1 LIIVDAYCHFGE
13 CRVYDASVSE
23 YDVIDALNTNKVSA
37 ILLQPFPGAPN
48 PVPVHDSIAELGARY
63 PGRVFGL
70 VNCNPHVHRDLYH
83 REVERCVRE
92 LGFVGITLDT
102 VGHAVNPNGQ
112 DGQTVFEAAR
122 ELGVPIVIHTGPGL
136 FASPARI
143 LLRAREYDDV
153 KIVLAHAGA
162 GLSTFD
168 AYVVAKEAMNVYL
181 ETSGCRGDET
191 KWLIDEL
198 GPSRILFGSDRI
210 ENLAA
215 ELAKNRAL
223 GLYQFQQYQVFGQ
236 TATDLFGLHGISDV
250 TEVAPAPVVENAAE
264 VPTETTP
271 EPAVEVAT
279 EAVVE
284 PGEAVVEE
292 SAGSEDENA
301 EAATEAPNDETESA
315 EAAPESQVE
324 AHAVTE
330 TDETVESSSQTAN
343 ETTSDNGHISVP
355 AKPVESST

>member
-1 LIIVDAYCHFGE
+1 MIIVDAYCHFGE

-48 PVPVHDSIAELGARY
+48 PVAVHDSIADLGARY

-70 VNCNPHVHRDLYH
+70 VNCNPHVHRDQYH

-92 LGFVGITLDT
+92 MGFVGITMDT

-122 ELGVPIVIHTGPGL
+122 EMGVPVVVHTGPGP

-198 GPSRILFGSDRI
+198 GPSRILYGSDRI
-210 ENLAA
+210 ENQAA
-215 ELAKNRAL
+215 ELAKARAL
-223 GLYQFQQYQVFGQ
+223 GLYQFQQYQVLGQ
-236 TATDLFGLHGISDV
+236 TATDLFALHGISDV
-250 TEVAPAPVVENAAE
+250 SEVAPAPVVET
-264 VPTETTP
+264 VPELNTETVA
-271 EPAVEVAT
+271 EPVVEVASET
-279 EAVVE
+279 AVETSEV
-284 PGEAVVEE
+284 VVEE
-292 SAGSEDENA
+292 PVGSEEA
-301 EAATEAPNDETESA
+301 TTEATSESHEVAHEHTGETIGVSPQAATETAIETA
-315 EAAPESQVE
+315 
-324 AHAVTE
+324 TE
-330 TDETVESSSQTAN
+330 
-343 ETTSDNGHISVP
+343 NGHSSEAVKP
-355 AKPVESST
+355 AESST